1 MNGTVREWMDKAE
14 GDFRTARREFEAPVE
29 PNYDAACFHAQQSVE
44 KLIKAVLIHHDVA
57 PPRIHNL
64 ERLHD
69 LLLKVCPTVVLDIEA
84 LRLLTNV
91 GMATRYPGE
100 EADRED
106 AAQAVAICERLRET
120 LLKLIDE
127 SNM

>member
-14 GDFRTARREFEAPVE
+14 GDFRTARREFQAADE
-29 PNYDAACFHAQQSVE
+29 PNYDAACFHAQQCVE

-64 ERLHD
+64 ERLHE
-69 LLLKVCPTVVLDIEA
+69 LLLRVCPAVVLDIEG

-100 EADRED
+100 EADRDD
-106 AAQAVAICERLRET
+106 AAHAMAIGTRLRDA

-127 SNM
+127 GKA

>member
-1 MNGTVREWMDKAE
+1 MNGTVREWLDKAE
-14 GDFRTARREFEAPVE
+14 GDFRTARREFEAPDE

-44 KLIKAVLIHHDVA
+44 KLIKAVLIHHDIA

-64 ERLHD
+64 ERLCE
-69 LLLKVCPTVVLDIEA
+69 LLLKVSPTVVLDVEE

-100 EADRED
+100 EADRDD
-106 AAQAVAICERLRET
+106 AAQAVAICECLREA

-127 SNM
+127 GMS